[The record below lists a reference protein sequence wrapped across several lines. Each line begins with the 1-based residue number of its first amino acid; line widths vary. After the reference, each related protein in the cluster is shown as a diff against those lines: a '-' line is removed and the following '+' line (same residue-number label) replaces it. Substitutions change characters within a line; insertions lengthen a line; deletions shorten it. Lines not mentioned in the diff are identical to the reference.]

1 MNNEHSLS
9 LLSCFLNMPVV
20 VDTPLGP
27 LTGVLVKAG
36 SSKHGGIGCLLLE
49 TRLGWLLIKEWI
61 AVKRRM

>member
-1 MNNEHSLS
+1 MDGLG
-9 LLSCFLNMPVV
+9 LLSCFLNMLVV

-49 TRLGWLLIKEWI
+49 TRSGWVLVKGWI
-61 AVKRRM
+61 AIKKRM

>member
-1 MNNEHSLS
+1 MNRQDSLS
-9 LLSCFLNMPVV
+9 LLNCFLNMPVV

-49 TRLGWLLIKEWI
+49 NRSGWVLVKGWI
-61 AVKRRM
+61 AIKKRM